1 MLSSKAAGH
10 LPAAFRISRLHS
22 HLRYSAQ
29 HGRARRGGGHVSDLL
44 TRADVTRAMLCRL
57 LRGQPTV
64 DHHSIQNSG
73 KPENTLDTE
82 RGAPGSVSN
91 RWCHNTL
98 AVWAG
103 VKIQT
108 AKTSAK
114 QFVKFSKTHTD
125 QVMRHHLSEKWHGRS
140 DERTNRNG

>member
-29 HGRARRGGGHVSDLL
+29 HGRARGGSGQVSDLL
-44 TRADVTRAMLCRL
+44 SRADVTRAMLCRL

-64 DHHSIQNSG
+64 DHHSIQTAANL
-73 KPENTLDTE
+73 KIPWI
-82 RGAPGSVSN
+82 PN

-114 QFVKFSKTHTD
+114 HFVKFSKTHTD
-125 QVMRHHLSEKWHGRS
+125 PVIATPPKGKMAWE
-140 DERTNRNG
+140 ER